1 MQKPYYVL
9 KNISEWEYMKPF
21 LEKWDYMLDVCL
33 VRAKDCICHHGILE
47 KVISNYTTL
56 DPKIDRYEEKDIHK
70 FLEWTAKNVNQKY
83 NIMERRNISIS
94 LEEAKEWYKSDNPV
108 LKELALKA
116 YSKNELISLE
126 DVEKYAKKYNTT
138 YTIYMP
144 MNLYQKHQALAKL
157 ETAANYLNGDW
168 RKKPNEAAFRLGRE
182 SGKITFIEATTDVTG
197 AVWFRDLE
205 KAKKAVEILGEETI
219 NLTF

>member
-21 LEKWDYMLDVCL
+21 LEKWGYMLDVYL

-47 KVISNYTTL
+47 RVISNYTTL
-56 DPKIDRYEEKDIHK
+56 DLKVDRYEEKDIHK

-83 NIMERRNISIS
+83 SIMEKRNISIS
-94 LEEAKEWYKSDNPV
+94 LEEAKEWYNSDNPA

-116 YSKNELISLE
+116 YSENELISWE
-126 DVEKYAKKYNTT
+126 EYAKRHNSLYSINL
-138 YTIYMP
+138 P
-144 MNLYQKHQALAKL
+144 MELYDKHLALAKL
-157 ETAANYLNGDW
+157 ETVANYLNDDW
-168 RKKPNEAAFRLGRE
+168 LKTPNAWAVRIVRVKGNIVY
-182 SGKITFIEATTDVTG
+182 STDKDDMTG
-197 AVWFRDLE
+197 AVWFKDLE
-205 KAKKAVEILGEETI
+205 TAKKAVEILGEETI